1 MGIREKLNGK
11 PWITVVTLLVGV
23 TLAIWYLISS
33 LSTGGGVGRQ
43 FYTDDDGKT
52 WFADAAG
59 KAVPYE
65 RGGKTVVMAEV
76 FEVKGRQ
83 FVAYMRRHTAASL
96 EAMKKQTATVK
107 GSAIN
112 YRMEYKKPGDTKWR
126 DIEGD
131 VKAMAEYLNLSSPE
145 GDLVQVEP

>member
-1 MGIREKLNGK
+1 MGIRETLNGK
-11 PWITVVTLLVGV
+11 PWATVLIMLAGV
-23 TLAIWYLISS
+23 TVAIWYLVSS
-33 LSTGGGVGRQ
+33 LSTDVGVGRQ

-59 KAVPYE
+59 KAVPFE

-76 FEVKGRQ
+76 FEVKGRP
-83 FVAYMRRHTAASL
+83 FVAYMRRYTPASL
-96 EAMKKQTATVK
+96 EAMKKQATTVR
-107 GSAIN
+107 GAALN
-112 YRMEYKKPGDTKWR
+112 YRMEYKKPGDSKWR

-145 GDLVQVEP
+145 GDLLQVQP

>member
-11 PWITVVTLLVGV
+11 PWITLSALLVGV
-23 TLAIWYLISS
+23 ALAIVYLASS
-33 LSTGGGVGRQ
+33 LSTEGGVGRQ
-43 FYTDDDGKT
+43 FYSDDDGKT
-52 WFADAAG
+52 WFADTAG
-59 KAVPYE
+59 KPVPYE

-83 FVAYMRRHTAASL
+83 FVAYMRRHTPASL

-107 GSAIN
+107 GAAMN
-112 YRMEYKKPGDTKWR
+112 YRMEYKKPGDSQWR

-131 VKAMAEYLNLSSPE
+131 VKAMAEYLNLSSSE